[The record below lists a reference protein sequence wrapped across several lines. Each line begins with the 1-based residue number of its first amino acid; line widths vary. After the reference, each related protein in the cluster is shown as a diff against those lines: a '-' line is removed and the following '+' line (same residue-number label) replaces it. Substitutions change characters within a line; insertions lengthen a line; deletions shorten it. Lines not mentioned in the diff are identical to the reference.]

1 MLLFLSALLVGFIFN
16 AAPGAVF
23 AETVRQ
29 GLHGGFK
36 PAFAVQVG
44 SLVGDTLWALI
55 GLAGVA
61 YLLSFDGLQ
70 WPLGIAGTGYLLW
83 LARDSWRAA
92 SHELQMGEMASNRAP
107 RALRAGVLL
116 SVTNP
121 SNLAYFAAIGS
132 AMGALGVSQPTAS
145 DYVVFFAGLTCASV
159 AWCFVCAAGVAWVF
173 RRAGLRWARVTY
185 RACAIVFVLLAL
197 GTLRDLLWPATEAA
211 ATRQRPA
218 AVGKH

>member
-1 MLLFLSALLVGFIFN
+1 
-16 AAPGAVF
+16 VF

-36 PAFAVQVG
+36 PALAVQIG

-70 WPLGIAGTGYLLW
+70 WPLGIAGTLYLLW
-83 LARDSWRAA
+83 LARDAWRAA
-92 SHELQMGEMASNRAP
+92 SHELQMGEMAGHRAP

-132 AMGALGVSQPTAS
+132 AMGALGVRHPTAS
-145 DYVVFFAGLTCASV
+145 DYALFFAGLTTASV
-159 AWCFVCAAGVAWVF
+159 VWAFVCAAGVAWVF
-173 RRAGLRWARVTY
+173 RKLGLRWARLTY
-185 RACAIVFVLLAL
+185 RASAVVLVRLGL
-197 GTLRDLLWPATEAA
+197 GTLRDLLWPATEADVA
-211 ATRQRPA
+211 CQRPA
-218 AVGKH
+218 AIGKP